1 MNWAELRSIFRVLI
15 ISGPVRQADTL
26 CIVPA
31 SLVHSRSK
39 GFLMQRYLPIILG
52 ILVIVGLTI
61 PQIRMTDR
69 FADGNVTAQQRA
81 ELLKNV
87 PMTIGNWHGE
97 DMPVDETV
105 RDTAGAVGAVSRVYR
120 NVRTGESVDLW
131 LIVGHGRAISAHT
144 PNICY
149 RASGFEMRA
158 PESSLYPMVF
168 PDQPEAPFLTNTFFK
183 EDITGRRLVR
193 VFWSW
198 YNPEED
204 EDLSTVE
211 WEAPTNARWWFGNTR
226 ALYKM
231 YFTSE
236 MRSPSET
243 AEESACL
250 RFAREFMPVVNK
262 ALGVVYG
269 DVEPVEV
276 GTAEVEIDEEPVAA
290 EVPAA
295 ADASEEE
302 AEGSVTETTSET
314 PDESK

>member
-1 MNWAELRSIFRVLI
+1 MS
-15 ISGPVRQADTL
+15 
-26 CIVPA
+26 
-31 SLVHSRSK
+31 
-39 GFLMQRYLPIILG
+39 RYLPIALG
-52 ILVIVGLTI
+52 ILTIVGLTI

-69 FADGNVTAQQRA
+69 FADANVTAQQRA
-81 ELLKNV
+81 ELLHNV
-87 PMTIGNWHGE
+87 PMVIGNWHGE
-97 DMPVDETV
+97 DMAVDPTV

-149 RASGFEMRA
+149 LSSGFEMRA

-168 PDQPEAPFLTNTFFK
+168 PGQPEAPFLTNTFFK
-183 EDITGRRLVR
+183 EDVTGRRLVR

-198 YNPEED
+198 YNPEGD

-211 WEAPTNARWWFGNTR
+211 WEAPSNARWHFGNTR

-236 MRSPSET
+236 MRNPMET

-250 RFAREFMPVVNK
+250 RFAREFLPVVNQ
-262 ALGVVYG
+262 ALGVVHG
-269 DVEPVEV
+269 DAEPTNSADEGVID
-276 GTAEVEIDEEPVAA
+276 AEPAVADG
-290 EVPAA
+290 AA
-295 ADASEEE
+295 IEEE
-302 AEGSVTETTSET
+302 AVEPAAETA
-314 PDESK
+314 DEAQ

>member
-1 MNWAELRSIFRVLI
+1 MS
-15 ISGPVRQADTL
+15 
-26 CIVPA
+26 
-31 SLVHSRSK
+31 
-39 GFLMQRYLPIILG
+39 RYLPIVLG
-52 ILVIVGLTI
+52 VVAIVGLTI

-69 FADGNVTAQQRA
+69 FADTNVTAIQRA

-87 PMTIGNWHGE
+87 PKSIGNWQGE

-105 RDTAGAVGAVSRVYR
+105 RDTAGAIGAISRTYR
-120 NVRTGESVDLW
+120 NVRTGETVDLW
-131 LIVGHGRAISAHT
+131 LIVGHGRHVSSHT

-168 PDQPEAPFLTNTFFK
+168 PGQPEAPFLTNTFIK

-198 YNPEED
+198 YNPEQD

-211 WEAPTNARWWFGNTR
+211 WEAPSNARWHFGNTR

-236 MRSPSET
+236 MRDHMET
-243 AEESACL
+243 AEDSACL
-250 RFAREFMPVVNK
+250 RFAREFLPVVNK
-262 ALGVVYG
+262 ALAVVYG
-269 DVEPVEV
+269 GAEGEQPVAEGGAPADAAVDEANGEAEPPV
-276 GTAEVEIDEEPVAA
+276 DEEPATEAA
-290 EVPAA
+290 QEAEA
-295 ADASEEE
+295 ADDAS
-302 AEGSVTETTSET
+302 AEPIDAGKEVTELLKSAE
-314 PDESK
+314 